1 MKRSFLLAAMCL
13 AGGITSARAQVRITG
28 GVDGGIAL
36 PAGDLGMWAT
46 SGPIVS
52 VSVRAGKS
60 GSRTTFGAEAMYQKL
75 QFKDRAD
82 DLTWRAYGVMARVE
96 YTVTGGLY
104 ALGGAGMLYRER
116 NPIGTPPVPDR
127 FESTDPAAQAGL
139 GLRVGRHLA
148 LEARVINIMTVNA
161 SERVFPFTVG
171 VRF

>member
-1 MKRSFLLAAMCL
+1 MKHSWRLTALCLLS
-13 AGGITSARAQVRITG
+13 GITSAKAQVRFTA
-28 GVDGGIAL
+28 GVDGGIAV
-36 PAGDLGMWAT
+36 PAGDLGRLTT
-46 SGPIVS
+46 SGPMVS
-52 VSVRAGKS
+52 ASVRAGKP
-60 GSRTTFGAEAMYQKL
+60 GSRTSFGAEAMYAKL
-75 QFKDRAD
+75 QFKDLAD

-116 NPIGTPPVPDR
+116 NPIGTPAVPDR

-148 LEARVINIMTVNA
+148 LEARVINIVTVNA